1 MQAMI
6 LTLASPG
13 EPLQRVDN
21 RADPGSLGR
30 RAPKLLDQLGEAG
43 ALEADVELEHGE
55 AAPGRVRGIRR
66 FVPWPHI
73 AREVTPVDHP
83 TREVLGY
90 VPVPQD
96 TVRIE
101 DGDAR
106 AFEMGARGRRAFG
119 TEGVTS
125 LRRHVRRRDPAV
137 HVERGSR
144 DVRRLVRSEEQR

>member
-1 MQAMI
+1 MTAGSSMQSII
-6 LTLASPG
+6 LTLAFPG
-13 EPLQRVDN
+13 EPVQRVDK

-30 RAPKLLDQLGEAG
+30 RAPELLDQLGEAG

-66 FVPWPHI
+66 FVPWPQI

-83 TREVLGY
+83 MREVLGD

-101 DGDAR
+101 DGDA
-106 AFEMGARGRRAFG
+106 RAFG

-144 DVRRLVRSEEQR
+144 DVRRLV